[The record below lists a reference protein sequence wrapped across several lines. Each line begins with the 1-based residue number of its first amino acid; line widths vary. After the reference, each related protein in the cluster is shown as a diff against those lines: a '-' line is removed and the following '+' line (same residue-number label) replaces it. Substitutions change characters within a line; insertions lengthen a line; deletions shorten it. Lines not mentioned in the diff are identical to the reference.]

1 MKKQLYVFG
10 MNYNPVERIDECEV
24 TEIRI
29 PANTEEEAKERLRAM
44 IGTVMAKRFY
54 LNDIRDY

>member
-10 MNYNPVERIDECEV
+10 MNYNPIERIDECEV
-24 TEIRI
+24 TEISI
-29 PANTEEEAKERLRAM
+29 PADTEEEAKERLRVMVGSA
-44 IGTVMAKRFY
+44 MAKKFY